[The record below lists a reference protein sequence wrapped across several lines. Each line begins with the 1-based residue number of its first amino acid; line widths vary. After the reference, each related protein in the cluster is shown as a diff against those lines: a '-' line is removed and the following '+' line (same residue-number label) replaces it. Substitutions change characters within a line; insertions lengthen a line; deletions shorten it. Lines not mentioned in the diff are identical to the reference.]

1 MFNPIPALPTE
12 FDLPDTDDKPVDNEL
27 QLLIPTLLRAI
38 LSLAWQDRTDWFIGI
53 NLGLYHTPHQP
64 AIGPDAFLSLGV
76 PKFRANG
83 QLRLSYVV
91 WTENNVMPLWALE
104 IVSQKAGGEYSE
116 KFHIYEEIGVLYYVI
131 YNPAHW
137 KRDPCGICEAARHD
151 SFEVY
156 RLVNRRY
163 QRQQGNPVWMP
174 EIGLGIGVALG
185 VHEGGSP
192 RNWLYW
198 YDEQGHQLPVPEN
211 VIAQE
216 RQRAE
221 QERQRAEQ
229 ERQRTEIVQQQV
241 EQERQRAEQAEQQL
255 QDLLARL
262 QKRGIDPD
270 NL

>member
-137 KRDPCGICEAARHD
+137 KRDRHD

-156 RLVNRRY
+156 RLVNGRY

-198 YDEQGHQLPVPEN
+198 YDEQGHQLPIPEN
-211 VIAQE
+211 LIAQE

-229 ERQRTEIVQQQV
+229 ERQR
-241 EQERQRAEQAEQQL
+241 AEQAEQQL
-255 QDLLARL
+255 QNLLARL
-262 QKRGIDPD
+262 QERGIDLD

>member
-1 MFNPIPALPTE
+1 MFNPTSALPTE
-12 FDLPDTDDKPVDNEL
+12 FDLPDSDNKPVDNEL
-27 QLLIPTLLRAI
+27 QILIPTLLRAI
-38 LSLAWQDRTDWFIGI
+38 LSLAWQDRNDWFIGI

-91 WTENNVMPLWALE
+91 WTENHVMPQWVLE
-104 IVSQKAGGEYSE
+104 IVSKQAGGEYDE

-131 YNPAHW
+131 YNPDHW
-137 KRDPCGICEAARHD
+137 KRDRHD

-156 RLVNRRY
+156 RLVDGQY

-185 VHEGGSP
+185 VHEGGAP

-198 YDEQGHQLPVPEN
+198 YDEQAQQLPIPEN
-211 VIAQE
+211 MIAQE

-229 ERQRTEIVQQQV
+229 AERQF
-241 EQERQRAEQAEQQL
+241 

-262 QKRGIDPD
+262 QERGIDPD